1 MAIVTKK
8 KKKGF
13 TITELVIV
21 IAVIAILAS
30 VMIVSYT
37 SVLSSANETAAL
49 EEARSEWT
57 QLQTEVLIGDGA
69 TYGDDSTEVTS
80 EDLTDGTFYLADEDE
95 TYVFEVVAGVFNTEP
110 VEEYDTTST
119 YQLSYEQANDAIAV
133 YIVVEEDDTTEES
146 TDTDTEE

>member
-69 TYGDDSTEVTS
+69 TYGDESTEVTS

-110 VEEYDTTST
+110 VEDYDTQ
-119 YQLSYEQANDAIAV
+119 YQLTYEQANDSIAV
-133 YIVVEEDDTTEES
+133 YIVVEEEGTSEDTT
-146 TDTDTEE
+146 TDDAE

>member
-69 TYGDDSTEVTS
+69 TYGDDSTKVTS
-80 EDLTDGTFYLADEDE
+80 EDLTDGTFYLADDDEDP

-110 VEEYDTTST
+110 VDDYDTA

-133 YIVVEEDDTTEES
+133 YIVVEDDDTTEES
-146 TDTDTEE
+146 TDDTEA